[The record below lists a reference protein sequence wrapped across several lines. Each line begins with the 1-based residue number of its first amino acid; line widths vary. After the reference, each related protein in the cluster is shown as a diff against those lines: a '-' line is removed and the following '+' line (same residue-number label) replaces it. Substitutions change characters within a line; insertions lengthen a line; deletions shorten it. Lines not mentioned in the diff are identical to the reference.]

1 VALAFINAVANA
13 AQIYVSY
20 LYLDPM
26 KPRFVAAFV
35 HNALMLLV
43 AAAAAAT
50 LRLILV
56 RLNKKLERGE
66 YVEGA
71 VNEGGFRFML

>member
-1 VALAFINAVANA
+1 MA
-13 AQIYVSY
+13 
-20 LYLDPM
+20 
-26 KPRFVAAFV
+26 PRFVGAFV

-43 AAAAAAT
+43 AGIAAVV
-50 LRLILV
+50 LRFTLV
-56 RLNKKLERGE
+56 RLNKKLDRGE